1 MNNSIL
7 LLDDSEDELF
17 VTKYLIK
24 KLNHFDKILTSKSA
38 VEVLEKL
45 NQSIHEPENVE
56 HYPPSLLLLD
66 INMPIMDGFEFL
78 EHYHEWLQKYPD
90 QPAIKIAMMS
100 SSKKEQDIERSKE
113 YQQVIDFIFK
123 PLTLEK
129 FENLLEKI

>member
-24 KLNHFDKILTSKSA
+24 KLNRFDQILTSKNA
-38 VEVLEKL
+38 LEVLEKL
-45 NQSIHEPENVE
+45 EQSLQKPEETE

-78 EHYHEWLQKYPD
+78 ERYSQWLQQHPE
-90 QPAIKIAMMS
+90 QPPMKIAMMS

-113 YQQVIDFIFK
+113 FQQVVDFIFK
-123 PLTLEK
+123 PLTVEK
-129 FENLLEKI
+129 FEGLLQKI